1 MTNKQVV
8 EAFYDKKKRCESLNV
23 TSLGNKLLS
32 FSTTI
37 AERTTIK
44 GKTVIIKNI
53 TKYSPTTSKHQYL
66 VDKYDYV
73 TFSNVP
79 IGTANLS
86 KYINYESNNS

>member
-1 MTNKQVV
+1 MTNKQVA
-8 EAFYDKKKRCESLNV
+8 EAFYDKKCCQGTNM

-53 TKYSPTTSKHQYL
+53 TRYSNSTSKHQYL

-73 TFSNVP
+73 TVNNVP
-79 IGTANLS
+79 INTANLS
-86 KYINYESNNS
+86 KYINYESDNS